1 VLSVGPPF
9 REKMGRNRKSPSPD
23 PLRFISE
30 QETNTEQIVPFV
42 ITMSTALFLSTY
54 LLLDPA
60 EWLTKLMDLT
70 YMSWDFKLELLGF
83 AVAGFAVMYGCEMYF
98 FPSLARWIGDVNVR
112 LRPKSRKKRKEY
124 KIIIEGMR
132 GI

>member
-1 VLSVGPPF
+1 
-9 REKMGRNRKSPSPD
+9 MA
-23 PLRFISE
+23 
-30 QETNTEQIVPFV
+30 
-42 ITMSTALFLSTY
+42 TALFLSAY

-70 YMSWDFKLELLGF
+70 YMSWDFKLELLGI
-83 AVAGFAVMYGCEMYF
+83 AVAGFAVMYASEMYF
-98 FPSLARWIGDVNVR
+98 FPSLARWIGDVHVR